1 MTSTLPKFGG
11 FRFVVIAASLAL
23 AAVGAA
29 QQSVQAMAIKRQAAR
44 AIDQN
49 PNLPYN
55 PYVILVKFKP
65 GFAESDKAIVRS
77 QVGGIRLDKIPSVPG
92 LESISTQIDPKVAA
106 DQISRMPWV
115 EYAEPDYTVHASV
128 IPNDPSF
135 GSLWG
140 MNNTGQSGGVP
151 NADIDAPEAW
161 DIFTGSSNTV
171 VAVIDTGIQR
181 THPDLAANMWTN
193 PNEIAGNGIDD
204 DNNGRIDDTNGWD
217 FVNGDNDPMDDNG
230 HGTHCAGTIGGV
242 GNNGAGVAGVNWN
255 VKLVAL
261 KFLSSGGSGST
272 SNAVLA
278 VDYCRRT
285 GIKISNNSWGGGGFS
300 QSLYDAI
307 NNASSI
313 GHIFVAAAGN
323 NGSNNDSAAFYPAN
337 YNLNNLI
344 AVASIDRYGNRSSF
358 SNYGATTVDLGAP
371 GSSIVSTVPTDG
383 YATYSGTSMATPHVT
398 GAIALLWGFKPNW
411 TWQQVKDG
419 ILSTVRPSTAM
430 NGITVTGGV
439 LNVRNALVAASAGQN
454 TAPTVN
460 ISAPANNS
468 IVTQGASVTFTGSAD
483 DTQDGNISGNLVWS
497 TNANGGSQI
506 GTGASFSTTSLPL
519 GAQTITARVTDSGGL
534 TGSTSINVTVQA
546 PNTAPTVNITAPSN
560 NATVTA
566 GRSITFTGSASDTQ
580 DGNLTSSIVWS
591 SNIDGNIGTGGSFSK
606 SNLTIG
612 THTITASVTD
622 SGGLPGSAS
631 ITLNVVANAGPTV
644 TINSPTNGSTVNQ
657 GASVSFSGSANDPE
671 DGNVNASLVWS
682 SSRDGQIGTGASFST
697 NSLSVGVHTITA
709 QATDTLGKTG
719 SASISLEVVVP
730 PNTPPTVQ
738 ITAPGNGS
746 TFTEGAVISFT
757 GNASDS
763 QDGNVTASL
772 VWTSNLDGQIGTGGS
787 FSLSTLSVGT
797 HTITAVATDSGNLTG
812 NASITVTINQA
823 PATPA
828 APTNLVGSKLNKTG
842 ARLTWTDNSNN
853 ETGFIIEREEKIG
866 PNWSGLTQFTVGA
879 NVTTFTDNPGPGHYR
894 YRVRAYNA
902 VGASAWTPY
911 VNIKI

>member
-193 PNEIAGNGIDD
+193 PNEITGNGIDD

-468 IVTQGASVTFTGSAD
+468 IVTQGASVTDFVCAKGKA
-483 DTQDGNISGNLVWS
+483 SGENR
-497 TNANGGSQI
+497 
-506 GTGASFSTTSLPL
+506 P
-519 GAQTITARVTDSGGL
+519 
-534 TGSTSINVTVQA
+534 
-546 PNTAPTVNITAPSN
+546 
-560 NATVTA
+560 A
-566 GRSITFTGSASDTQ
+566 GRQLPFDTGKAMLAD
-580 DGNLTSSIVWS
+580 LA
-591 SNIDGNIGTGGSFSK
+591 K
-606 SNLTIG
+606 
-612 THTITASVTD
+612 A
-622 SGGLPGSAS
+622 
-631 ITLNVVANAGPTV
+631 
-644 TINSPTNGSTVNQ
+644 
-657 GASVSFSGSANDPE
+657 
-671 DGNVNASLVWS
+671 
-682 SSRDGQIGTGASFST
+682 RGQ
-697 NSLSVGVHTITA
+697 
-709 QATDTLGKTG
+709 
-719 SASISLEVVVP
+719 
-730 PNTPPTVQ
+730 
-738 ITAPGNGS
+738 
-746 TFTEGAVISFT
+746 
-757 GNASDS
+757 
-763 QDGNVTASL
+763 
-772 VWTSNLDGQIGTGGS
+772 
-787 FSLSTLSVGT
+787 
-797 HTITAVATDSGNLTG
+797 
-812 NASITVTINQA
+812 
-823 PATPA
+823 
-828 APTNLVGSKLNKTG
+828 
-842 ARLTWTDNSNN
+842 
-853 ETGFIIEREEKIG
+853 
-866 PNWSGLTQFTVGA
+866 
-879 NVTTFTDNPGPGHYR
+879 
-894 YRVRAYNA
+894 
-902 VGASAWTPY
+902 
-911 VNIKI
+911 